1 MGQGQQM
8 NAVRK
13 FLINQLVGKS
23 GDAALPD
30 GRGKEREP
38 IRLALNGF
46 LRRPVRVQE
55 ITGQLW
61 SLALIIFGSG
71 SKFNIGF
78 AMENQ
83 RLHSTAA

>member
-1 MGQGQQM
+1 MGQCQQM
-8 NAVRK
+8 NAVRQ
-13 FLINQLVGKS
+13 FLIYQLVRKS
-23 GDAALPD
+23 RDTALPD

-38 IRLALNGF
+38 IRLALNSF
-46 LRRPVRVQE
+46 LRHPVRVQE

-61 SLALIIFGSG
+61 SLALIVLGSG